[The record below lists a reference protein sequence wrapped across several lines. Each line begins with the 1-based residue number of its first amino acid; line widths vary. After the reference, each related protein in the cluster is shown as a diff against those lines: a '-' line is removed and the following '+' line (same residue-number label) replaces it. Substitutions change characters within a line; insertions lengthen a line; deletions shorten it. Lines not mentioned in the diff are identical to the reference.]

1 MEGIKFCLSTG
12 VDKIANFENDLL
24 KFGIKSHRAPIWNKG
39 MDLLLK
45 AFFAV
50 RSSNSNIKP
59 TDKGSTVPLRST
71 RGGNDSS
78 NGIFRPSINKHKG
91 KSCEINL
98 VSRINTQFDELSRAP

>member
-59 TDKGSTVPLRST
+59 TDKGSTVPY
-71 RGGNDSS
+71 GAPVEVMIAQMASS
-78 NGIFRPSINKHKG
+78 GQVSINTREKAVKLIW
-91 KSCEINL
+91 SL
-98 VSRINTQFDELSRAP
+98 V